1 MVHLRDIGPGRL
13 RRRYYAAP
21 PWRVEPNGRIVVAD
35 DYIRKEI
42 AALNRATRILPG
54 LLSLLACFAPQAWSQ
69 DAPAPAAPPAPQAD
83 APRPPATTTV
93 VFTTAMG
100 DIHIAVETERAPVTA
115 ANFLRYVDN
124 KRFDGI
130 TFYRAHK
137 VSPDGKYAIVQGGLQ
152 GLSSRVFKPI
162 AHESPQVTKLSHL
175 DGAISM
181 AREAPGTAT
190 ADFFIVVGDLV
201 SMDGKPD
208 GSDPGYAVFGRVVS
222 GMDVVRA
229 MLELPRSEDARNP
242 VMKGQMLAAP
252 VKVVTARRAP

>member
-1 MVHLRDIGPGRL
+1 MNTTHRL
-13 RRRYYAAP
+13 
-21 PWRVEPNGRIVVAD
+21 
-35 DYIRKEI
+35 
-42 AALNRATRILPG
+42 LPG
-54 LLSLLACFAPQAWSQ
+54 LLSLLACLAQPSWSQ
-69 DAPAPAAPPAPQAD
+69 QTAAPAQPAQPAAPA
-83 APRPPATTTV
+83 PATTTV
-93 VFTTAMG
+93 IFKTALG
-100 DIHIAVETERAPVTA
+100 DIHIAVETQRAPVTA
-115 ANFLRYVDN
+115 ANFLRYVDA

-137 VSPDGKYAIVQGGLQ
+137 VSADGKYAIVQGGLQ
-152 GLSSRVFKPI
+152 NNSRLVYKPI
-162 AHESPQVTKLSHL
+162 AHESPQVTGLSHV

-242 VMKGQMLAAP
+242 VMKGQMLATP
-252 VKVVTARRAP
+252 VKVESARRAP

>member
-1 MVHLRDIGPGRL
+1 MKTTQ
-13 RRRYYAAP
+13 
-21 PWRVEPNGRIVVAD
+21 RI
-35 DYIRKEI
+35 R
-42 AALNRATRILPG
+42 PG
-54 LLSLLACFAPQAWSQ
+54 LLSLLACLALPAWSQ
-69 DAPAPAAPPAPQAD
+69 EAAVPAQPAAPASAPA
-83 APRPPATTTV
+83 PATTTV
-93 VFTTAMG
+93 IFKTAMG

-115 ANFLRYVDN
+115 ANFLRYVDA

-137 VSPDGKYAIVQGGLQ
+137 VSADGKYAIVQGGLQ
-152 GLSSRVFKPI
+152 NNSRLVYKPI
-162 AHESPQVTKLSHL
+162 AHESPLASGLSHV

-201 SMDGKPD
+201 SMDGKP
-208 GSDPGYAVFGRVVS
+208 GGDPGYAVFGRVVS

-242 VMKGQMLAAP
+242 VMKGQMLATP
-252 VKVVTARRAP
+252 VKVESARRAP

>member
-1 MVHLRDIGPGRL
+1 M
-13 RRRYYAAP
+13 
-21 PWRVEPNGRIVVAD
+21 N
-35 DYIRKEI
+35 
-42 AALNRATRILPG
+42 TTQRILPG
-54 LLSLLACFAPQAWSQ
+54 LLSLLACLALPAWSQ
-69 DAPAPAAPPAPQAD
+69 ETAAPAQSAAPAPAPA
-83 APRPPATTTV
+83 PATTMV
-93 VFTTAMG
+93 IFKTALG

-115 ANFLRYVDN
+115 ANFLRYVDA

-137 VSPDGKYAIVQGGLQ
+137 VSADGKYAIVQGGLQ
-152 GLSSRVFKPI
+152 NNSRLVYKPI
-162 AHESPQVTKLSHL
+162 AHESPLATGLSHV

-201 SMDGKPD
+201 SMDGKP
-208 GSDPGYAVFGRVVS
+208 GGDPGYAVFGRVVS

-242 VMKGQMLAAP
+242 VMKGQMLATP
-252 VKVVTARRAP
+252 VKVESARRAP